1 MTFDM
6 AGEPKYE
13 NFLQEQFYP
22 CLIPVLKLTMMLL
35 PMIKMM
41 ATTSTTTKT
50 MKMMYMMMMTMMTM
64 IVKML
69 MINLRWALTATLNMF
84 LKDELTKALS
94 RLFARKKRFHLKIQK
109 KYDNQENQKDKN
121 QVHQTNLEC
130 QENQENPKEI

>member
-1 MTFDM
+1 MLMLMTFDM
-6 AGEPKYE
+6 TGEPKYE

-64 IVKML
+64 MR
-69 MINLRWALTATLNMF
+69 NTFHF
-84 LKDELTKALS
+84 LL
-94 RLFARKKRFHLKIQK
+94 
-109 KYDNQENQKDKN
+109 
-121 QVHQTNLEC
+121 VC
-130 QENQENPKEI
+130 QRSK